1 MSELAETNVTY
12 EYKVYTAQTPK
23 VGAKDKAFHPLSEKA
38 QTELNTLLQDGW
50 QVDSTHT
57 GPAGWMV
64 FGTGFLWHLI
74 TFVLRRPV

>member
-1 MSELAETNVTY
+1 MSDIATTNITY
-12 EYKVYTAQTPK
+12 EYKIYTAKTPS
-23 VGAKDKAFHPLSEKA
+23 VGAKDKGFHPLSDKSEM
-38 QTELNTLLQDGW
+38 ELNTLLRDGW
-50 QVDSTHT
+50 EVQSTHT